1 VSSFEAF
8 VDAIATHLGRGST
21 PGIDE
26 SFSADSL
33 EMLLIVVWLD
43 ERGADLDERRL
54 AEIDTWGELY
64 FLAYQLV
71 TIGG

>member
-1 VSSFEAF
+1 
-8 VDAIATHLGRGST
+8 
-21 PGIDE
+21 
-26 SFSADSL
+26 
-33 EMLLIVVWLD
+33 MLLIVVWLD